1 MRRRLASATHPVHRH
16 SLLQLLVDGA
26 LVALAYYLAYR
37 LRFDRGV
44 PARYDQLLQTTIVPV
59 VVGTVIV
66 FALSGM
72 YQRWWRFLG
81 QRDYERLLRGVVIA
95 TLALVGLV
103 ALIHPVRIQVHK
115 VSTAVSLPLGVAVLF
130 FLLTLLFCGGAR
142 FLVRAAR
149 VPPDS
154 RRSRRPHRRGRV
166 GWTGDPA
173 RDPAQPGARVPAGRL
188 PGRQPTHA

>member
-1 MRRRLASATHPVHRH
+1 MRRRLASATNPVHRH
-16 SLLQLLVDGA
+16 SLLRLLVDGA
-26 LVALAYYLAYR
+26 LVALAYYLAFR
-37 LRFDRGV
+37 LRFDGGV
-44 PARYDQLLQTTIVPV
+44 PGRYEPLLETTIGPV
-59 VVGTVIV
+59 VIGTVII

-115 VSTAVSLPLGVAVLF
+115 VSTAVSLPLGVAALF

-142 FLVRAAR
+142 YLVRAIR
-149 VPPDS
+149 ERPP
-154 RRSRRPHRRGRV
+154 RGFHPGRRPLAVLVV
-166 GWTGDPA
+166 GGGSGG
-173 RDPAQPGARVPAGRL
+173 PGIL
-188 PGRQPTHA
+188 P